1 MFMIIC
7 KNCNHSKELEK
18 IGGRHLSYKNIS
30 SYYTR
35 FVCSE
40 CQSKKI
46 DVFADEQPV
55 FRNESLSLCD
65 CGQLI
70 PIPRINNGYINCIAC
85 QENDENPGP
94 APFTN
99 IPTIPEKFKSCSR
112 GHLTV
117 IQMNNEDG
125 SFFIGC
131 SEFSN
136 PRVRCMWRRP
146 I

>member
-1 MFMIIC
+1 MFTIIC
-7 KNCNHSKELEK
+7 KKCNHSKELKE
-18 IGGRHLSYKNIS
+18 IGGRDLSYKNIS
-30 SYYTR
+30 SYYSR

-70 PIPRINNGYINCIAC
+70 PIPRTEMGYKSCIAC
-85 QENDENPGP
+85 QESDENPGP
-94 APFTN
+94 APFMN
-99 IPTIPEKFKSCSR
+99 IPTIPENLRLCSK
-112 GHLTV
+112 GHPTV

-136 PRVRCMWRRP
+136 PKVRCMWRRS